1 MAIYNFKPKSI
12 IKSKILDYGLLRFHQ
27 WNRTIMEEKKIVNS
41 HNDKADSRILQC
53 PYASL

>member
-12 IKSKILDYGLLRFHQ
+12 IKGEILDYGLLRFHQ